1 MKRLPLIAAL
11 AMGTSLVTAA
21 PAAMAQ
27 QTSPVPTIQTGHT
40 LLTVS
45 AEGSSAR
52 TPDMAR
58 YSAGVTTQGAT
69 ASEALSAN
77 SAQMNRVMA
86 ALKQAGIADKD
97 IQTSNLN
104 LRPVYAQPKRQPD
117 GSYDTSEQR
126 IVAYRATNTV
136 SVRQRKLEDMG
147 KVIDALVKAGAN
159 QVNGPNFALS
169 EPDEAQDEAR
179 MEAMKKARER
189 ANLYAKAAGLRVVG
203 IVSISESGGYTP
215 SPVMYA
221 RAEKMDAAAPPPVAA
236 GELEMNVNVTVQ
248 FELAP

>member
-1 MKRLPLIAAL
+1 M
-11 AMGTSLVTAA
+11 
-21 PAAMAQ
+21 
-27 QTSPVPTIQTGHT
+27 
-40 LLTVS
+40 
-45 AEGSSAR
+45 
-52 TPDMAR
+52 
-58 YSAGVTTQGAT
+58 
-69 ASEALSAN
+69 
-77 SAQMNRVMA
+77 
-86 ALKQAGIADKD
+86 
-97 IQTSNLN
+97 
-104 LRPVYAQPKRQPD
+104 
-117 GSYDTSEQR
+117 
-126 IVAYRATNTV
+126 
-136 SVRQRKLEDMG
+136 RQRKLEDMG